1 MAHFRP
7 LVKRFPPSRRL
18 HWKKKKALTA
28 LNNRKQWLRE
38 FDVTASIDI
47 ASGKY
52 NKQGTTKLASV
63 KLPSAVVNVVAGSV
77 PVPKLKFS

>member
-38 FDVTASIDI
+38 FDVTASSAYEIEMEHI
-47 ASGKY
+47 SGSYLITQASD
-52 NKQGTTKLASV
+52 
-63 KLPSAVVNVVAGSV
+63 SAAPNYIITE
-77 PVPKLKFS
+77 